1 MFKLL
6 QQLNVL
12 LVGLLFFCLVHL
24 MIENGLAAKENELLN
39 LPQEKTIVMIIH
51 ADKPTV
57 TCEFFNGRNHKF
69 TYSLCYVK
77 IICKHIDYSQQ
88 HKIHS
93 SAILLIKE
101 KTKPFP

>member
-12 LVGLLFFCLVHL
+12 LAGLLFFCLVHF
-24 MIENGLAAKENELLN
+24 MIANGLAAKENESPK
-39 LPQEKTIVMIIH
+39 LPQEKTIVMVIH
-51 ADKPTV
+51 ADKSTV
-57 TCEFFNGRNHKF
+57 TCKFFNGRNNKI